1 MRSYVFVNRVYWPEE
16 PATAQ
21 LLGDLAEGL
30 AARGHRVT
38 VITSRPPGGQVPRTE
53 LRNGVRIV
61 RLSCTRLGRFHVALR
76 ILDFA
81 LFHLL
86 LQLRLLVELRR
97 GTTLAVWSD
106 PPLAGVAAWPVAALR
121 SARLFH
127 YAQDIYPEI
136 AMRLS
141 PHPLAARFLGLLRI
155 PRDFAWRHSAG
166 CVVLGSDMAALVRH
180 RRLPA
185 DRIRILPNWAPRGLA
200 EAKPGESAAFRASWG
215 FGDEL
220 VVMYSGN
227 IGRVHDLEPVLRLAE
242 RLRDADRIRFVFVG
256 GGASRAPLE
265 QEARRLR
272 LENVRFLPAQPR
284 AALASSLSAA
294 DIQLV
299 TLKPGCESAVFPS
312 KLYGV
317 AAVGR
322 PVLFIGPGNSEIA
335 QLVAARRM
343 GLVFERTELD
353 SLADALRQLASDRVA
368 RAELARNAG
377 RFHNESQGLERALN
391 FWETVDVAAAP

>member
-30 AARGHRVT
+30 ASRGHRVT
-38 VITSRPPGGQVPRTE
+38 VITSRPPGGRAPRTE

-61 RLSCTRLGRFHVALR
+61 RLPCTRLGRFHVVLR
-76 ILDFA
+76 LLDFA

-86 LQLRLLVELRR
+86 LQLRLLVELQR

-106 PPLAGVAAWPVAALR
+106 PPLAGVAAWPVAVLR

-141 PHPLAARFLGLLRI
+141 PHPLAARLLGLLRI
-155 PRDFAWRHSAG
+155 PRDFVWRHSAG
-166 CVVLGSDMAALVRH
+166 CVVLGSDMADLVRH

-185 DRIRILPNWAPRGLA
+185 DRVSILPNWAPHGLA
-200 EAKPGESAAFRASWG
+200 EAEPEESAAFRASWG

-242 RLRDADRIRFVFVG
+242 RLRDAERIRFVFVG

-265 QEARRLR
+265 QEARRLS

-284 AALASSLSAA
+284 SALASSLSAA
-294 DIQLV
+294 DLHLV

-322 PVLFIGPGNSEIA
+322 PVLFIGPRDSEIG
-335 QLVAARRM
+335 QLVASRHM
-343 GLVFERTELD
+343 GLAFERTELD
-353 SLADALRQLASDRVA
+353 SLAGALRLLASDPAA

-377 RFHNESQGLERALN
+377 RFHAENRGFERALD
-391 FWETVDVAAAP
+391 FWENASVSTAP